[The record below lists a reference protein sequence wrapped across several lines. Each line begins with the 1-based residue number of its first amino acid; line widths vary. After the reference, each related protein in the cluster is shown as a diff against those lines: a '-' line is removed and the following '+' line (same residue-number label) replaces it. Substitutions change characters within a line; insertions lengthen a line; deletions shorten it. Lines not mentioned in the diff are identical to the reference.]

1 MEIRNAT
8 AIVTGAN
15 RGIGRALTGA
25 LLEAGVRKVYAATR
39 NRAGLADLPRDDD
52 RVVAISADVTDR
64 EAITALA
71 KSAGDVTLLI
81 NNAGILSF
89 GSILDTPLDA
99 VEAQFG
105 TNFYGPLNVSRAF
118 APLIERN
125 GGGAIANILTIVALA
140 SMPGLAGYN
149 ASKAAAWSM
158 TQSLRGSLAGKGI
171 TVHAVFPGPVDT
183 DMAANIDIPKT
194 SAADVAHAIIRGI
207 EAGTEDIFPDP
218 MSADVYAAWRSDHK
232 AIEKRFAAM

>member
-1 MEIRNAT
+1 
-8 AIVTGAN
+8 
-15 RGIGRALTGA
+15 
-25 LLEAGVRKVYAATR
+25 
-39 NRAGLADLPRDDD
+39 
-52 RVVAISADVTDR
+52 VVAILADVTDR
-64 EAITALA
+64 EAIAALA

-125 GGGAIANILTIVALA
+125 GGGAIVNILTIVALA

-183 DMAANIDIPKT
+183 DMAVGVDIPKT
-194 SAADVAHAIIRGI
+194 GAAEVAQAIVRGI
-207 EAGTEDIFPDP
+207 EAGAEDIFPDA

-232 AIEKRFAAM
+232 AIEKRFAAT